1 MIKSI
6 KFNRFPKQLA
16 VKNIF
21 SRYHSTM
28 AATQRCTKP
37 HVCFIVPPHILLDI
51 LEHNQVSEDTRV
63 AVQNTI
69 NHCGKLKTQR
79 NHKQAQLRGHGPG
92 AEGQS
97 IIPGYVFQE
106 IAESE
111 DTSQEQKQRAHHN
124 LRISQ
129 QVHGERSDADQGATA
144 PSTTEHVIRKIYDS
158 HKTNKLR
165 QKLIYTE
172 GNDLSTLKANTS
184 ALEVI
189 DFFGKTYQF
198 YAEVFGRHSVD
209 NDNLALIGNLH
220 YDDIP
225 GPPGMDNAFWNGNE
239 MAFGDGDGEIFGSF
253 TKNIDVIGHELTHG
267 VTQFTANLEYEFQSG
282 ALNESM
288 SDVFG
293 SMIKQYF
300 YPDGKQLAT
309 DADWLIGEGIFLPSI
324 TGAQALRSMKAPG
337 TAYNNPKIGKD
348 RQPADMDGYVKMRN
362 TEAGD
367 NGGVHINSG
376 IPNRAFYLASVGFGG
391 YSWEKAGKV
400 WYAALTDDKLQG
412 IDSST
417 AFTVFADLTTQHAK
431 DLYDAEGEAIV
442 KKAWT
447 DVKVYTAAQGKGD
460 L

>member
-1 MIKSI
+1 MIKTI
-6 KFNRFPKQLA
+6 NFKPFPRPSA
-16 VKNIF
+16 IHNIL
-21 SRYHSTM
+21 SRYHSNM
-28 AATQRCTKP
+28 ATQRCIKP
-37 HVCFIVPPHILLDI
+37 HVCFIVPPHLLLDI
-51 LEHNQVSEDTRV
+51 LEHNQVSEGTRV
-63 AVQNTI
+63 AVQNTV

-79 NHKQAQLRGHGPG
+79 NHKHVQLRGHGPAGG
-92 AEGQS
+92 AQS

-106 IAESE
+106 IADSE
-111 DTSQEQKQRAHHN
+111 DTSQEQKKRAHAN
-124 LRISQ
+124 LKISQ
-129 QVHGERSDADQGATA
+129 QIHGERSDADQGAKA
-144 PSTTEHVIRKIYDS
+144 PTTTEHVIRKIYDS

-165 QKLIYTE
+165 QKLVYTE
-172 GNDLSTLKANTS
+172 GNNLSTLKTNTS

-198 YAEVFGRHSVD
+198 YEEVFGRHSVD
-209 NDNLALIGNLH
+209 NDNLTLIGNLH
-220 YDDIP
+220 YDDVP

-267 VTQFTANLEYEFQSG
+267 VTQYTANLEYEFQSG

-300 YPDGKQLAT
+300 YAGGKQLAK

-324 TGAQALRSMKAPG
+324 TGAAALRSMKAPG

-348 RQPADMDGYVKMRN
+348 RQPADMDGYANMPN
-362 TEAGD
+362 TDAGD

-391 YSWEKAGKV
+391 YSWEKAGKI
-400 WYAALTDDKLQG
+400 WYAALTDEKLQG

-417 AFTVFADLTTQHAK
+417 AFTTFADLTTQHAG
-431 DLYDAEGEAIV
+431 DLFDAEAAAIV

-447 DVKVYTAAQGKGD
+447 DVKVYKAAPGKGD